1 MKQLFIPILHTY
13 KLGRNTFTFLNLS
26 FPALPKKIYPLRQHP
41 LSVFD
46 HIVGL
51 ALKGLRFFLSW
62 FFHGT
67 SNIFKEVFTTY
78 FNQFRTHFPSYFNPF
93 LATVPVLYSPL
104 VFWCFQGV

>member
-26 FPALPKKIYPLRQHP
+26 FPALPKKIYPLRQQP

-51 ALKGLRFFLSW
+51 TLKGLRFFSFVVLSW
-62 FFHGT
+62 YL
-67 SNIFKEVFTTY
+67 KY
-78 FNQFRTHFPSYFNPF
+78 FQRGLHNLF
-93 LATVPVLYSPL
+93 
-104 VFWCFQGV
+104 

>member
-26 FPALPKKIYPLRQHP
+26 FPALQKKIYPLRQQP

-51 ALKGLRFFLSW
+51 ALKGLRFFSFVVLSW
-62 FFHGT
+62 YL
-67 SNIFKEVFTTY
+67 KY
-78 FNQFRTHFPSYFNPF
+78 FQRGLHNLF
-93 LATVPVLYSPL
+93 
-104 VFWCFQGV
+104 